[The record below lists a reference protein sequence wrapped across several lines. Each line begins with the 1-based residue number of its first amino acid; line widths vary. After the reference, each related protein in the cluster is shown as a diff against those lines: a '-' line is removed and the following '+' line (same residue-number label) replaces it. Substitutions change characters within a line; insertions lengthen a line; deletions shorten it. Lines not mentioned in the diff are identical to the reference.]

1 MNFKYVVIE
10 NMLFNLKNISKCT
23 GKFRSLLMVA
33 ERRESI
39 SFSIIA
45 FSCDD
50 SGLDERVMKVM
61 KSEKY

>member
-1 MNFKYVVIE
+1 
-10 NMLFNLKNISKCT
+10 
-23 GKFRSLLMVA
+23 MVA

-39 SFSIIA
+39 SFSIIV

>member
-1 MNFKYVVIE
+1 
-10 NMLFNLKNISKCT
+10 
-23 GKFRSLLMVA
+23 MVA

-45 FSCDD
+45 FSC
-50 SGLDERVMKVM
+50 SGLDERVIKVM